1 MAVVQSDNEGDTDL
15 LCNIHTLG
23 PKRAKPYTVVLE
35 LNGHA
40 VSLEIDTGAAVSLI
54 SEQDQR
60 RLFPAAVLDKS
71 DIQLRTYTGK
81 PIPVLGQMRVSVKYN
96 DYQGQ
101 HILFVVKGN
110 GPAILGREWI
120 SKIKLDWVNI
130 NSVSESKSVEG
141 LCDKYTEVFQSGPG
155 VMTHFKAHLTLKQNA
170 RPVFRR
176 PYSIPFAIKDR
187 VGKELDRLEEQGVLR
202 RVDYSDWASPVV
214 PDLTSAY
221 QQMEL
226 DSKSSKLVTINTHKG
241 LYEFLR
247 LPFGVSSAPALF
259 QRTMDSILQ
268 GLPFVICYLDDIL
281 VSGRTTEEHL
291 ANLEEVFRRLKHHGI
306 RLKKEKC
313 SFFQLSVEYLGHQIN
328 AEGVHT
334 SKKKVQAIL
343 EQRSPRNI
351 SELRS
356 FLGMLNFYAKFLP
369 NLSSL
374 LHPLHLLLRE
384 SQRWNWTI
392 DCEKAFQSAKEKLA
406 QAPVLAHYDPDLPLV
421 LSADASAY
429 GVGAVIAH
437 RLPDGSEQPI
447 AYASRTLTNSEVNY
461 AQIEK
466 EALSLIFGVKKFH
479 HYLYGRHFVLIT
491 DHKPLLSILGP
502 KRGIPPLA
510 AARMQRWALILSAY
524 TYKIEFRPTTKHGN
538 ADGLSR
544 LPLPDSFPVGNSIE
558 PTIFNISQL
567 GRLPVTAEEVAA
579 ATRLDPTLKTLRQHL
594 QKGWPNKIDEP
605 LVPFWRRREGL
616 SLERD
621 CILWGCRVIIPA
633 KLRGKVLEELHDSH
647 PGIVRMKSLARS
659 HVWYVARDR

>member
-1 MAVVQSDNEGDTDL
+1 
-15 LCNIHTLG
+15 
-23 PKRAKPYTVVLE
+23 
-35 LNGHA
+35 
-40 VSLEIDTGAAVSLI
+40 
-54 SEQDQR
+54 
-60 RLFPAAVLDKS
+60 
-71 DIQLRTYTGK
+71 
-81 PIPVLGQMRVSVKYN
+81 
-96 DYQGQ
+96 
-101 HILFVVKGN
+101 
-110 GPAILGREWI
+110 
-120 SKIKLDWVNI
+120 
-130 NSVSESKSVEG
+130 
-141 LCDKYTEVFQSGPG
+141 
-155 VMTHFKAHLTLKQNA
+155 
-170 RPVFRR
+170 
-176 PYSIPFAIKDR
+176 
-187 VGKELDRLEEQGVLR
+187 
-202 RVDYSDWASPVV
+202 
-214 PDLTSAY
+214 
-221 QQMEL
+221 
-226 DSKSSKLVTINTHKG
+226 
-241 LYEFLR
+241 
-247 LPFGVSSAPALF
+247 
-259 QRTMDSILQ
+259 
-268 GLPFVICYLDDIL
+268 
-281 VSGRTTEEHL
+281 
-291 ANLEEVFRRLKHHGI
+291 
-306 RLKKEKC
+306 
-313 SFFQLSVEYLGHQIN
+313 
-328 AEGVHT
+328 
-334 SKKKVQAIL
+334 
-343 EQRSPRNI
+343 
-351 SELRS
+351 
-356 FLGMLNFYAKFLP
+356 MLNFYAKFLP

-374 LHPLHLLLRE
+374 LHPLHLLLRD

-558 PTIFNISQL
+558 PTIFQL
-567 GRLPVTAEEVAA
+567 GHLPVTAEEVAA
-579 ATRLDPTLKTLRQHL
+579 ATRLDPTLKTLQQHL

-659 HVWYVARDR
+659 HVWWPGIDEEIARTVKACSSCQCFKNASPKAPLHPWSWATKPWERIHLDFAGPFMGKMLLVAVDSHSKWPEVKIMSTTTATKTITVLRDLFARYGLPRQVVSDNGPQFVSEEFKDFMRTNGIKHMRSAPYHPASNGAAERMVQTLKQALKSSIQAGRPFELALSSVLLSYRVTPHSTTGVSPSSLFMGRELRTRLDLLVPDTGARVRDKQGAQKDYHDRHTRTRDLYVGQTVWTRNFRDGTPWVQATVTDQVGPLSYLVELPNGDLWRRHIDHLRAGHSRPSEDAEESSNKEVEGDFVMLPSSSSHTEPTSPDARVSEERELNTPEENSDSLTVPNEIVETDEANRSNESMEHRYPKRHRKPPDRY